1 MEIISSPETRDRR
14 SAGPVLIRSECLETK
29 FGFKSSKFTPSSF
42 TSMASAGVCQRSSS
56 SPPSVGMST
65 SSNRFRSA
73 VRSPKKNTCM
83 CSPTTHPGSFRCS
96 IHKRVNNIGGGGAG
110 SISSPYIS
118 NRLYARRSAV
128 TNSLMRLGTVEGYF
142 VKRALAA
149 LIRPSSHQQRRSS
162 GFQPRPTR
170 LSVMSTA
177 DEAA

>member
-1 MEIISSPETRDRR
+1 MRDRR
-14 SAGPVLIRSECLETK
+14 SAGPVLDRSESLEAK
-29 FGFKSSKFTPSSF
+29 FGFKSSKFTPSSSF
-42 TSMASAGVCQRSSS
+42 TSLSMASSGVCQRSSS
-56 SPPSVGMST
+56 SPPRVGMST
-65 SSNRFRSA
+65 ISNRFRSA
-73 VRSPKKNTCM
+73 VRSPKKKTCM

-128 TNSLMRLGTVEGYF
+128 TKTNSLMRLGTVEGYF